1 MSAEASTFSVIGT
14 VAGVTGGLGIFLLG
28 MKQISDGLQAVAGR
42 RMRKLIAAATTTRL
56 AGIMTGAVVT
66 GIIQSSSITT
76 VMVVGFVSSGVMTL
90 LQAINVIIGAN
101 IGTTATAWI
110 VSFFPKIGVAFGLGL
125 TGVSAI
131 VYLFAYREKWKYIG
145 LAFLGLGLIFYGLC
159 VMDMFLKPLSEQQ
172 GFINMLA
179 TFEAHTMWGL
189 IKCIIVG
196 TIFTAII
203 QSSSAAT
210 AISISLAVN
219 GIISFETAASLVLGM
234 NIGTTVTAWL
244 AAITAPTE
252 ARRAA
257 LAHTLFNMIG
267 VMIMAPFFLGV
278 ILPAI
283 RHFYGLG
290 TEVVGEYNID
300 IGKPIAMVHT
310 LFNVTNT
317 LVFFFFIPLFAKL
330 IRTLIPDSS
339 VRETPRLT
347 ILHTHKLAPV
357 VAVEQAR
364 KEVEFMSTRAEAT
377 FNDLRRL
384 LAGEES
390 EELEQNVFRIEEE
403 LDTIQHE
410 VSSFLG
416 AVMANTL
423 PSDVALRAR
432 MLLRVA
438 DEYESVSDETAGLVK
453 QLIRIRKNEM
463 KLSDRGR
470 EQLLALHD
478 RCNAFFRL
486 VSEGFRQGKE
496 HARGILSPMHHE
508 ANELTIFVK
517 DIRGV
522 QMTRL
527 SERDPTI
534 DPLCMVVMLDMLNLY
549 RRLKDDCLNIGEA
562 MLDEMD
568 GR

>member
-1 MSAEASTFSVIGT
+1 MSAEASTFGIVGT
-14 VAGVTGGLGIFLLG
+14 LAGVTGGLGIFLLG

-42 RMRKLIAAATTTRL
+42 RMRKLIAAATSNRF
-56 AGIMTGAVVT
+56 AGILTGAAVT

-76 VMVVGFVSSGVMTL
+76 VMVVGLVSSGVMTL

-110 VSFFPKIGVAFGLGL
+110 VSLFPKMGVAFGLGL

-145 LAFLGLGLIFYGLC
+145 LAFLGLGLIFYGLN
-159 VMDMFLKPLSEQQ
+159 VMNAFLLPLSSQE
-172 GFINMLA
+172 GFVAILSA
-179 TFEAHTMWGL
+179 FEAHSVWGL
-189 IKCIIVG
+189 LKCVVVG
-196 TIFTAII
+196 AVFTAVI

-219 GIISFETAASLVLGM
+219 GMITFETAASLVLGM
-234 NIGTTVTAWL
+234 NVGTTVTAWL
-244 AAITAPTE
+244 ASIGATTE

-257 LAHTLFNMIG
+257 LAHTLFNLIG
-267 VMIMAPFFLGV
+267 VAIMAPFFLGV
-278 ILPAI
+278 ILPAF
-283 RHFYGLG
+283 RHAYGLG
-290 TEVVGEYNID
+290 IEVTGEINTD

-310 LFNVTNT
+310 FFNVINT
-317 LVFFFFIPLFAKL
+317 LVFIPFVGLFAKL
-330 IRTLIPDSS
+330 ICKLIPNAA

-347 ILHTHKLAPV
+347 ILNLHKIAPV

-364 KEVEFMSTRAEAT
+364 KEVEFMSTRAEAGLAA
-377 FNDLRRL
+377 LRRL
-384 LAGEES
+384 LAGEKS
-390 EELEQNVFRIEEE
+390 EELEQSVFQIEEE

-410 VSSFLG
+410 VSAFLG

-463 KLSDRGR
+463 ALSDLGR

-478 RCNAFFRL
+478 RSDAFFQL
-486 VSEGFRQGKE
+486 VSDAFRKGKDY
-496 HARGILSPMHHE
+496 AYGILNPMHHD
-508 ANELTIFVK
+508 ANELTVFVK
-517 DIRGV
+517 DIRAS

-527 SERDPTI
+527 SDRDPTL
-534 DPLCMVVMLDMLNLY
+534 DPLCVVVVLDMLNLY
-549 RRLKDDCLNIGEA
+549 RRLKEDSLNIGEA
-562 MLDEMD
+562 MLDETET
-568 GR
+568 R

>member
-1 MSAEASTFSVIGT
+1 MSAEPNTFSLIGT
-14 VAGVTGGLGIFLLG
+14 LAGVTGGLGIFLLG

-42 RMRKLIAAATTTRL
+42 RMRKLIAAATTTRA
-56 AGIMTGAVVT
+56 AGIITGATVT
-66 GIIQSSSITT
+66 AIIQSSSITT

-110 VSFFPKIGVAFGLGL
+110 VSFFPKIGETFVLGL
-125 TGVSAI
+125 TGISAI
-131 VYLFAYREKWKYIG
+131 VYLFAYRERWKYIG
-145 LAFLGLGLIFYGLC
+145 LSVLGLALIFYGLI
-159 VMDMFLKPLSEQQ
+159 VMDACLTPLSKQE
-172 GFINMLA
+172 GFVNLLA
-179 TFEAHTMWGL
+179 AFEAHSAWGL

-196 TIFTAII
+196 AIFTAII

-210 AISISLAVN
+210 AISIGLAVK

-244 AAITAPTE
+244 AALGAPTE

-267 VMIMAPFFLGV
+267 VIIMAPFFLTV

-283 RHFYGLG
+283 GQFYAIEPEQAKASL
-290 TEVVGEYNID
+290 D

-310 LFNVTNT
+310 LFNLANT
-317 LVFFFFIPLFAKL
+317 IIFFPFIPLFAKL
-330 IRTLIPDSS
+330 IRRLIPDST
-339 VRETPRLT
+339 VRETPRLA

-357 VAVEQAR
+357 AAVEQAR
-364 KEVEFMSTRAEAT
+364 KEVEFMARRAEAS
-377 FNDLRRL
+377 FVDLRRL
-384 LAGEES
+384 LTGEES
-390 EELEQNVFRIEEE
+390 EELEQNVFKIEEE
-403 LDTIQHE
+403 LDTVQHE
-410 VSSFLG
+410 VSTFLG

-438 DEYESVSDETAGLVK
+438 DEYESVTDETAGLLK
-453 QLIRIRKNEM
+453 QLIRIRKNNM

-470 EQLLALHD
+470 EQLLKLHD
-478 RCNAFFRL
+478 RCYAFFLL
-486 VSEGFRQGKE
+486 VSEGFRQGKD
-496 HARGILSPMHHE
+496 HARTILGCMNHE

-517 DIRGV
+517 DIRAA

-527 SERDPTI
+527 AERDATI

-549 RRLKDDCLNIGEA
+549 RRTKDDCLNIGEA
-562 MLDEMD
+562 MLDELN